1 MRQNVFTISP
11 YAITDVDAVA
21 TSQTPAAGGIQ
32 ALAIDGAFA
41 SGGVATMDTPRQV
54 TIVSAADESARRFL
68 ITGTRPDG
76 KQIQEAIAGAA
87 IGTAI
92 TVNAFATVTEI
103 LVDADTAGAV
113 SAGTTIVVTTSWH
126 PMDYIRNPV
135 NIGINIIIGAATADL
150 TVELTLSNLMSRK
163 GNAPTPPHSAHLGSK
178 FDLIYPVV
186 AAFDHADAALVN
198 ATGDVS
204 GSQLFPITGIR
215 LKSNVIVV
223 TNDVTMEFAQAGHRG
238 A

>member
-11 YAITDVDAVA
+11 YATTDPNAVA
-21 TSQTPAAGGIQ
+21 TSQTPAAGGEQ
-32 ALAIDGAFA
+32 ALTLDGVFA
-41 SGGVATMDTPRQV
+41 SGGVATMDTARQV

-76 KQIQEAIAGAA
+76 KQIVESIVGAA

-113 SAGTTIVVTTSWH
+113 EAGTTVVVTTSWH

-135 NIGINIIIGAATADL
+135 NIGINIVIGAATADL

-163 GNAPTPPHSAHLGSK
+163 GNFPTPPHSAHLGSK

-186 AAFDHADAALVN
+186 NAFDHADLVN
-198 ATGDVS
+198 VLADEAA
-204 GSQLFPITGIR
+204 SQLFPITGIR

-223 TNDVTMEFAQAGHRG
+223 TSDVTMEFAQAGHRG

>member
-11 YAITDVDAVA
+11 YATTDVDAVA

-32 ALAIDGAFA
+32 ALTLDGVFA

-54 TIVSAADESARRFL
+54 TIVAAADESARRFL

-87 IGTAI
+87 IGTTL

-113 SAGTTIVVTTSWH
+113 SAGTTVVVTTSWH

-135 NIGINIIIGAATADL
+135 NIGIIIIIGAATADL
-150 TVELTLSNLMSRK
+150 TVELTNSNLMSRR
-163 GNAPTPPHSAHLGSK
+163 GNDPIPTVGHHLGSV
-178 FDLIYPVV
+178 FDLLYPTVNPI
-186 AAFDHADAALVN
+186 DHDTLVNVLADA
-198 ATGDVS
+198 S
-204 GSQLFPITGIR
+204 GNVAFPITGIR

-223 TNDVTMEFAQAGHRG
+223 TNDVTMEFTQAGHRG

>member
-11 YAITDVDAVA
+11 YATTDVDAVA
-21 TSQTPAAGGIQ
+21 TSQTPAAGGEQ
-32 ALAIDGAFA
+32 ALAIDGVFA
-41 SGGVATMDTPRQV
+41 SGGVATMDTARQV
-54 TIVSAADESARRFL
+54 TIVSAADETARRFL

-76 KQIQEAIAGAA
+76 KQIVEAIAGVNA
-87 IGTAI
+87 GTAI

-103 LVDADTAGAV
+103 LVDDDTAGAV
-113 SAGTTIVVTTSWH
+113 SAGTTAVVTTSWH

-135 NIGINIIIGAATADL
+135 NIGIIIIVGAATADL
-150 TVELTLSNLMSRK
+150 TVELTLSNLMSRR
-163 GNAPTPPHSAHLGSK
+163 GNDPQPTVGSHVGSK
-178 FDLIYPVV
+178 FKLIYPTVNPIDHATLVNV
-186 AAFDHADAALVN
+186 AADE
-198 ATGDVS
+198 S
-204 GSQLFPITGIR
+204 GSVLFPITGIR

>member
-11 YAITDVDAVA
+11 YATTDVDAVA
-21 TSQTPAAGGIQ
+21 TSQTPAAGGEQ
-32 ALAIDGAFA
+32 ALAIDGVFA
-41 SGGVATMDTPRQV
+41 SGGVATMDTARQV
-54 TIVSAADESARRFL
+54 TIVAAADESARRFL

-76 KQIQEAIAGAA
+76 KQIQEAIVGAA
-87 IGTAI
+87 IGTTL

-103 LVDADTAGAV
+103 LVDANTAGAI
-113 SAGTTIVVTTSWH
+113 SAGTTVVVTTSWH

-135 NIGINIIIGAATADL
+135 NIGINIVIGAATANL
-150 TVELTLSNLMSRK
+150 TVELTLSNLMSRR
-163 GNAPTPPHSAHLGSK
+163 GNDPIPTVGHHLGSK
-178 FDLIYPVV
+178 FGLIYPVV
-186 AAFDHADAALVN
+186 APFDHATLFAVLADEA
-198 ATGDVS
+198 
-204 GSQLFPITGIR
+204 GSQLFPITCIR

>member
-11 YAITDVDAVA
+11 YATTDVDAVA
-21 TSQTPAAGGIQ
+21 LSQTPAAGGVQ
-32 ALAIDGAFA
+32 ALSIDGVFA
-41 SGGVATMDTPRQV
+41 SGGVATMDTARQV
-54 TIVSAADESARRFL
+54 TIVSVADESARRFL

-103 LVDADTAGAV
+103 LVDENTAGAV
-113 SAGTTIVVTTSWH
+113 SAGTTVVVTTSWH
-126 PMDYIRNPV
+126 PTDYIRNPV
-135 NIGINIIIGAATADL
+135 NIGIIIIIGAATANL

-163 GNAPTPPHSAHLGSK
+163 GNSPTPPHSAHVGSV
-178 FDLIYPVV
+178 FDLIYPTVNPI
-186 AAFDHADAALVN
+186 DHDTLVNVIADA
-198 ATGDVS
+198 S
-204 GSQLFPITGIR
+204 GNVAFPITGIR
-215 LKSNVIVV
+215 LRSNVIVV